1 MEIIIG
7 ADELILWLRKNR
19 KAVNVT
25 NIQLGRRILTTIES
39 LGGTKFLDDQESM
52 WEIGPTAR
60 NVHDL
65 GLPKTSEQYRI
76 PIGILVDIYRE
87 LDTW

>member
-25 NIQLGRRILTTIES
+25 NIQLGRRILTTIEG
-39 LGGTKFLDDQESM
+39 LGGTKFLDDQQSM
-52 WEIGPTAR
+52 WEIGSTAN

-76 PIGILVDIYRE
+76 PILILTDIFRE
-87 LDTW
+87 MDTW